1 MKIIKADTC
10 VMCGRYVPEG
20 SHVCPICRSIWGVQ
34 EVKFEIPGRLPGLN
48 EIIAAAKSHF
58 GAYAKMKHEHTTAI
72 AWLAKKLPTY
82 KRVALVITW
91 YEPDQ
96 RRDPDNTMAGQKF
109 ILDGLVRAGT
119 ITNDSR
125 RYIQS
130 ITHRFGVDRENPRV
144 EVKITE
150 VAE

>member
-1 MKIIKADTC
+1 MKIINTDTC

-20 SHVCPICRSIWGVQ
+20 CHVCPVCRSIWGMQ
-34 EVKFEIPGRLPGLN
+34 ETKFEIPGRLPGLN
-48 EIIAAAKSHF
+48 EIIDAAKSHF

-96 RRDPDNTMAGQKF
+96 RRDPDNVMAGQKF
-109 ILDGLVRAGT
+109 ILDGLVQAGT
-119 ITNDSR
+119 ITNDSL
-125 RYIQS
+125 RYIKS